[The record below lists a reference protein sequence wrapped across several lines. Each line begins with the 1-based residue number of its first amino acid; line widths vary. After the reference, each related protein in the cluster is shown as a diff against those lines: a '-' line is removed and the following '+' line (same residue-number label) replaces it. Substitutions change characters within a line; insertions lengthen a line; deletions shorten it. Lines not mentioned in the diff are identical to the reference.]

1 MSDWKTIVEERLA
14 GLKLDTPQ
22 EADIVDELAQHIED
36 RYEELRAEGTSEEE
50 ARRLALEGLDENLIQ
65 ELQRA
70 RRAAFYEPPSY
81 NKGGFVRFSMYDLKM
96 AVRTAKSKP
105 AFSLMVIGMLALGI
119 AGNAAIFSLFNGLFL
134 KALPFYES
142 ERLVDLDETAPKW
155 NLHYV
160 GVSNAD
166 FYAWRKDNRAFERMA
181 FFDTNAFNLS
191 GLGTAQRIR
200 GASVTLDLLDVLK
213 LKPVLGRNFLPDE
226 DKPKGA
232 KVALL
237 GYDLWQRLF
246 HGDRSVLGRTIIL
259 SEQAYNVVG
268 VLPKEAVFPDQTD
281 LWVPLAADPNESG
294 GWYLNGIG
302 RLKPGVSTEQAASDL
317 LRVHKAIITTH
328 KANESG
334 ITSPILT
341 PLRDRYLGDY
351 RTVSRVLLV
360 AVAVVLLIACVN
372 IAALMLVRA
381 TARGRE
387 IAIRTAI
394 GASRNRI
401 LGQLLME
408 NALLAATGGIVGVL
422 VGRVFL
428 RAMVSWLPENTPRWI
443 SFTLDARFVIFCVLI
458 TGAAALLFGLVPAI
472 QASSGNSG
480 SALHESST
488 RTSLSRGRRRT
499 LSALVVCEIGL
510 ALMLLI
516 SAGLLLQAFHKVLHA
531 DPGFRPENVIS
542 FRVDLPTATYPKPD
556 KILSFYQN
564 LLSQVRVL
572 PGVQAAGV
580 ASAPPLGGHWGNFYV
595 GDEDRPLGPND
606 KSPVVLQV
614 VATLGYFDAIGMTR
628 LAGRPFDER
637 DGLLKDAPVVIVNE
651 SFAKMH
657 WPGKSALGKR
667 VRYNNPKSTWMQVV
681 GIYRDEKHYGLDQ
694 EVRPSVFQP
703 YPQIPYRS
711 MSIVLRSSGDQ
722 RSLVEPARQILRRMD
737 ADLPMYDVRTMTE
750 RLERS
755 LWARR
760 AYSWL
765 FGAFALVA
773 LILAAAGIYGV
784 ISYAVTQRT
793 REIGIRMALGA
804 TPRKVLGG
812 VLRSGMALVAIG
824 AALGLTATL
833 LAARLLETLLF
844 GVSPRDPL
852 IYAAVILG
860 VACVGLLAN
869 FVPARRAAA
878 VDPMLA
884 LRVE

>member
-1 MSDWKTIVEERLA
+1 MSDWKEIVEQRLA
-14 GLKLDTPQ
+14 RMQLDTPQ
-22 EADIVDELAQHIED
+22 EAEIVDELSQHIQD
-36 RYEELRAEGTSEEE
+36 RYEELTATGTSEEE
-50 ARRLALEGLDENLIQ
+50 ARRLALEGLDDNLID
-65 ELQRA
+65 ELRRA
-70 RRAAFYEPPSY
+70 RHAAVYEPPTR
-81 NKGGFVRFSMYDLKM
+81 KGRFMRSSIYDLRM
-96 AVRTAKSKP
+96 AVRTARSKP
-105 AFSLMVIGMLALGI
+105 AFSLMVVGMLALGI

-160 GVSNAD
+160 GVSNPD
-166 FYAWRKDNRAFERMA
+166 FYEWRKSNRTFERMA
-181 FFDTNAFNLS
+181 FFTTSAFNLS
-191 GLGTAQRIR
+191 GLAGTAQRIR
-200 GASVTLDLLDVLK
+200 GARVTLDLLDVLK
-213 LKPVLGRNFLPDE
+213 LKPAIGRNFLPDE
-226 DKPKGA
+226 DKPKA
-232 KVALL
+232 TKVVLL

-246 HGDRSVLGRTIIL
+246 HGDRGVLGRAITL
-259 SEQAYNVVG
+259 SEQAYTVVG
-268 VLPKEAVFPDQTD
+268 VLPKEAVFPDQTE
-281 LWVPLAADPNESG
+281 LWVPLAADPNDHS
-294 GWYLNGIG
+294 GWYLSGIG
-302 RLKPGVSTEQAASDL
+302 RLKPGVTYQQAAADL
-317 LRVHKAIITTH
+317 LRVHRPGAPGTNQV
-328 KANESG
+328 NE

-381 TARGRE
+381 TTRGRE

-408 NALLAATGGIVGVL
+408 NALLAAIGGIVGVL

-428 RAMVSWLPENTPRWI
+428 RAMVSWLPDDTPRWI
-443 SFTLDARFVIFCVLI
+443 SFNLDARFVIFCVLI

-472 QASSGNSG
+472 QASGGNSG
-480 SALHESST
+480 NALHESGT

-516 SAGLLLQAFHKVLHA
+516 SAGLLLQAFQRVLHA

-542 FRVDLPTATYPKPD
+542 FRVDLPNATYPKRE
-556 KILSFYQN
+556 KILSFFQD
-564 LLSQVRVL
+564 LLRQVSAL
-572 PGVQAAGV
+572 PEVQAAGA

-606 KSPVVLQV
+606 KTPVVLQV
-614 VATLGYFDAIGMTR
+614 LVTPGYFDAIGMTR

-637 DGLLKDAPVVIVNE
+637 DGLSKDAPMIIVNE

-657 WPGKSALGKR
+657 WPGKNALGKR
-667 VRYNNPKSTWMQVV
+667 VRYNDPKSTWMQVV
-681 GIYRDEKHYGLDQ
+681 GVYRDEKHYGLDQ
-694 EVRPSVFQP
+694 EVRPSVFLPLAQVWLG
-703 YPQIPYRS
+703 S
-711 MSIVLRSSGDQ
+711 MSIVLRSSGDP
-722 RSLVEPARQILRRMD
+722 RNLVEPARQILQRMD
-737 ADLPMYDVRTMTE
+737 ADLPMYDVRTMNE

-773 LILAAAGIYGV
+773 LVLAAAGIYGV

-804 TPRKVLGG
+804 TPGEVLGG
-812 VLRSGMALVAIG
+812 VLRTGMVLVAIG

-852 IYAAVILG
+852 IYTAVILG